1 MPCVEQRRLAGWIA
15 ARGWVASVML
25 VPWLIG
31 TVAVIDWLAFVLRLK
46 DLVMGRLLGVFWFSL
61 LILSSV
67 FDLI

>member
-1 MPCVEQRRLAGWIA
+1 
-15 ARGWVASVML
+15 ML